1 MAALNT
7 GVLSAPSP
15 VIISGRMN
23 AFTVDLQDVRVVRL
37 GHAILAGISLH
48 VEAARCCAVLGPN
61 GSGKSTLV
69 SVLSGYTWPST
80 GSVNIGG
87 QVFGKVDLACVRRGI
102 GLIEPSR
109 SPALDEQMRVR
120 EVVATG
126 LFGTI
131 RLPLHREVEPAQW
144 RRVEAEID
152 SLGLG
157 GVQDS
162 VFAQLSTGEQMKT
175 LLARAMVAEAGLLL
189 LDEPTA
195 GLDMGARAACVGV
208 LERLLNRP
216 QHPTVII
223 VSHHLDEL
231 PCQVDQVVLLK
242 QGAVFAAGTAEQ
254 ALTSEK
260 LSALFD
266 CRIEVFKND
275 GRYVAGVRWDNG

>member
-1 MAALNT
+1 
-7 GVLSAPSP
+7 
-15 VIISGRMN
+15 MN
-23 AFTVDLQDVRVVRL
+23 AYAVDLQDVSVVRRGRSL
-37 GHAILAGISLH
+37 LAGISLH
-48 VEAARCCAVLGPN
+48 VPPGTCCAILGPN

-69 SVLSGYTWPST
+69 SVLSGYTWPSS
-80 GSVNIGG
+80 GAVSIGG
-87 QVFGKVDLACVRRGI
+87 QVFGKVELAEVRRGI

-109 SPALDEQMRVR
+109 SPAFDEQMRVR

-152 SLGLG
+152 SLGLDAM
-157 GVQDS
+157 QDS
-162 VFAQLSTGEQMKT
+162 VFAHLSTGEQMKT

-216 QHPTVII
+216 QHPTVVV

-231 PCQVDQVVLLK
+231 PQRVDQVILLR
-242 QGAVFAAGTAEQ
+242 QGTVFAAGAAEQ
-254 ALTSEK
+254 VLTSDG
-260 LSALFD
+260 LSALFG

-275 GRYVAGVRWDNG
+275 GRYIADVRWDNS